1 MGEKI
6 KSGPIYCPKCGRK
19 VGSYDGK
26 SQINK
31 SMECKKC
38 KKLVVFLVE
47 TGETKLKD
55 IPKRTQSSGM
65 RFY

>member
-1 MGEKI
+1 MNEKTL
-6 KSGPIYCPKCGRK
+6 KGPIYCPKSGRK

-26 SQINK
+26 SQMNK
-31 SMECKKC
+31 SMACRKC
-38 KKLVVFLVE
+38 NKLVVFHVD
-47 TGETKLKD
+47 TGETELKQ